1 VNRLPRILCLGI
13 ALLGILWSS
22 GCGGDSAETTTG
34 TKVANQNAK
43 SGAKSAEENLADWP
57 YFGRVPQRTHHLAMS
72 VRDFRPPLKQ
82 AWSINTHA
90 LIEFPP
96 AVADGVAYLVNKYG
110 NTMAVRL
117 QDHKILW
124 RDTVR
129 KHLHG
134 APLDVTGPAY
144 HGGRLFL
151 AGIGGYLVALKAA
164 TGKLDWYR
172 NLHAHLESSPLIV
185 NETLYIGTDS
195 SQLLALDPATGKT
208 RWHFDT
214 PGAIK
219 ASPSYNRGRIFVADY
234 QSSMFALNARTG
246 KPVWRTN
253 TSQVPPYGKG
263 GFYSSPAIAFGHV
276 YAARDDGTVF
286 AFNEKTGKVA
296 WSFPTGDYVYGSP
309 AVAQV
314 PGTPP
319 TVYIGAEN
327 GRFFALDARTGKKL
341 WSYDVGGPIPGTAT
355 VIGNTVFTSSFKT
368 RKAIGLN
375 VHTHKP
381 DFVVDTAGYNPVVSN
396 GRHLLVVGYYKLVG
410 LEPVHRSN

>member
-1 VNRLPRILCLGI
+1 VRILPRSACLVLAAL
-13 ALLGILWSS
+13 ALLLGA
-22 GCGGDSAETTTG
+22 GCGGDSGDATPSAG
-34 TKVANQNAK
+34 GKAK
-43 SGAKSAEENLADWP
+43 PAAAGLVNEAGLADWP
-57 YFGRVPQRTHHLAMS
+57 YFGRVPQRTHHLAISM
-72 VRDFRPPLKQ
+72 RELRPPLKQ
-82 AWSINTHA
+82 AWAINTHA

-96 AVADGVAYLVNKYG
+96 AIADGVAYLVNKYG

-117 QDHKILW
+117 RDHEVLW

-151 AGIGGYLVALKAA
+151 AGIGGYLVALEAA

-185 NETLYIGTDS
+185 GDSLYIGTDS
-195 SQLLALDPATGKT
+195 SRLLALDPATGKT
-208 RWHFDT
+208 RWSFDA

-234 QSSMFALNARTG
+234 QSSMFALDARTG
-246 KPVWRTN
+246 KAVWRTN
-253 TSQVPPYGKG
+253 TSRQPPYGKG
-263 GFYSSPAIAFGHV
+263 GFYSSPAIAFDHV

-286 AFNEKTGKVA
+286 AFDERTGKVA

-309 AVAQV
+309 AVARV

-319 TVYIGAEN
+319 TVYIGSEN
-327 GRFFALDARTGKKL
+327 GRFFALHARTGKKL
-341 WSYDVGGPIPGTAT
+341 WSHDIGGPIPGTAT
-355 VIGNTVFTSSFKT
+355 VIGDTVFTSSFKT
-368 RKAIGLN
+368 RKAVGFD

-381 DFVVDTAGYNPVVSN
+381 DFVANTAGYNPVVSN

-410 LEPVHRSN
+410 LEPVHPSN